1 MRIFIKMKKPF
12 YQEIEIP
19 EGVEVKIEGNE
30 IEVKGPE
37 GENKKEFNVGKCDVV
52 QKEGKI
58 IIGHKNA
65 SKREKKL
72 ANTVGAHIK
81 NMMRGVKEK
90 FEYELKICSGHFP
103 ITVKIEGNKA
113 VVKNFFGEKVERN
126 CQILEG
132 AEVDVK
138 KDIITIKSVDKEVA
152 GQTAANFEA
161 ATKVRNRDVRIFQDG
176 IYITKKDNK
185 SI

>member
-1 MRIFIKMKKPF
+1 MHISIKMKKPF

-19 EGVEVKIEGNE
+19 EGVEIKIEE
-30 IEVKGPE
+30 DFVKVKGPE
-37 GENKKEFNVGKCDVV
+37 GEIKKEFNVGKCEIV

-58 IIGHKNA
+58 VIGHENA
-65 SKREKKL
+65 SKKEKKL

-81 NMMRGVKEK
+81 NMIKGVQEK

-103 ITVKIEGNKA
+103 ITVKIEGKKA
-113 VVKNFFGEKVERN
+113 VIKNFFGEKVERSCN
-126 CQILEG
+126 ILEG
-132 AEVDVK
+132 AEVEIK
-138 KDIITIKSVDKEVA
+138 KDIITIKSVDKEIA

-161 ATKVRNRDVRIFQDG
+161 ATKVRNRDIRIFQDG
-176 IYITKKDNK
+176 IYITRKDNK

>member
-1 MRIFIKMKKPF
+1 MRKPF

-19 EGVEVKIEGNE
+19 EGVEVKIEDE
-30 IEVKGPE
+30 FIEVKGPE
-37 GENKKEFNVGKCDVV
+37 GENKKEFNVGKCEIV
-52 QKEGKI
+52 QKDGKI
-58 IIGHKNA
+58 IIGHEK
-65 SKREKKL
+65 STKREKKL

-113 VVKNFFGEKVERN
+113 SIKNFFGEKVERS
-126 CQILEG
+126 CPILDG
-132 AEVDVK
+132 AEVEIK
-138 KDIITIKSVDKEVA
+138 KDSITIKSVDKEIA

-161 ATKVRNRDVRIFQDG
+161 ATKVRNRDIRIFQDG
-176 IYITKKDNK
+176 IYITKKDGK